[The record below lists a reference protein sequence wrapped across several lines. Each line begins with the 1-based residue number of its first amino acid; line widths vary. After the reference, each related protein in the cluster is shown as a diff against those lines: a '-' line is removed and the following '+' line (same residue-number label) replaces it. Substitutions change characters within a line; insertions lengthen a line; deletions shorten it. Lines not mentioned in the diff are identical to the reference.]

1 MRGHTLLII
10 NNDFWQ
16 NPLSQIFQDL
26 NATQNGLSQPEVI
39 NRIKKFGTNE
49 ISPQKETLAIYQ
61 LLRRLKN
68 PLIILLLVTSL
79 ISLLLRQTSDF
90 FIITVMVFMSVV
102 LDFFQEYT
110 ANKAAKKLRDSLTL
124 KAKVLRDGSLHIV
137 PVKNL
142 VPGDI
147 VYLKAGDMIPA
158 DGRLVWANHL
168 FVNQAILTG
177 ESYPVEK
184 NANDLSASH
193 KTPAPL
199 ETATNSVFMGTSVIS
214 GDAHMVVCITGD
226 KAYMGS
232 IADSLR
238 QEPPPSLFELETRKF
253 GFFLMKITVF
263 LVLFVLMVNIFYHRP
278 WLETFLFALALAI
291 GMTPEFL
298 PMVMSVTLSRGAK
311 NMAKKHVIVK
321 RLSAIHDLGGM
332 NILCTDKTGTLTEA
346 KIQLADY
353 IDCTG
358 KESERVLYFAYLNS
372 FFETG
377 LKNPMD
383 EAILNHKK
391 IQTKDWEKIDEIPFD
406 FERRRVSVLLDN
418 KQERLTLVKGAPE
431 DIVSICTHYESK
443 DQIRTLTPAIRKK
456 LLKLYKQKSKQGF
469 RILGIAWQPR
479 SKNHEK
485 AVFDD
490 ETKLTFAGF
499 VLFYDPPKKEASKA
513 LENLKAQKVDVY
525 ILTGDSEDV
534 TLHLCQELNI
544 QVKGLLT
551 GNEMNSLDDHA
562 LAMHVRH
569 TNLYCRVAPSQKRRI
584 ILELKNLGH
593 VVGFMGD
600 GINDAPSLY
609 SANVGISVDTGA
621 DVAKEA
627 ADLIMLK
634 HNLDVVHNAVVEG
647 RKIYSNIIKYLMM
660 MTSSNFGNMVS
671 MAGASL
677 LLPFL
682 PMLPTQILLNNLLYD
697 TSQTAIPFDNVDPDS
712 TLSPQQWNLKLIL
725 KFMLVMGPLS
735 SVFDFLIFFIM
746 LKIIGTPPALF
757 QTGWFMESLATQV
770 LIIFVIR
777 TRKSIFQSKPHI
789 FLTILAFLLVSIA
802 MLIPYTPLGRYFGFV
817 SPPFYFFIV
826 IIGIV
831 IVYLTSAEKVKLW
844 FYKKIV

>member
-1 MRGHTLLII
+1 MLTI
-10 NNDFWQ
+10 NPDFWQ
-16 NPLSQIFQDL
+16 NPLSQVLQSL
-26 NATQNGLSQPEVI
+26 NTTQQGLSQSEAI
-39 NRIKKFGTNE
+39 NRLKRFGSNK
-49 ISPQKETLAIYQ
+49 ISPKKETLVIYQ
-61 LLRRLKN
+61 LLQRLKN
-68 PLIILLLVTSL
+68 PLVILLLVTSL

-90 FIITVMVFMSVV
+90 FIILIMVFMSVI

-110 ANKAAKKLRDSLTL
+110 ANQAAKKLRDSIAL
-124 KAKVLRDGSLHIV
+124 KAKVLRNDTLQVAS
-137 PVKNL
+137 VKNL

-158 DGRLVWANHL
+158 DGRLIWENHL

-184 NANDLSASH
+184 NADDLPTSH
-193 KTPAPL
+193 ETSAPL
-199 ETATNSVFMGTSVIS
+199 ETAINSVFMGTSVIS
-214 GDAHMVVCITGD
+214 GEAHMVVCITGD

-238 QEPPPSLFELETRKF
+238 QEPPPSQFELETRKF
-253 GFFLMKITVF
+253 GFFLMKITMF
-263 LVLFVLMVNIFYHRP
+263 LVLFVLMVNLFYHRP

-332 NILCTDKTGTLTEA
+332 NVLCTDKTGTLTEA

-353 IDCTG
+353 IDSQG
-358 KESERVLYFAYLNS
+358 KENERVLTLAYLNS

-377 LKNPMD
+377 LKSPMD
-383 EAILNHKK
+383 EAILNQKK
-391 IQTKDWEKIDEIPFD
+391 IKTNDWKKIDEIPFD

-418 KQERLTLVKGAPE
+418 GEERLTLVKGAPE
-431 DIVSICTHYESK
+431 DIVSLCTHYERK
-443 DQIRTLTPAIRKK
+443 EQIRSITSAIRKRI
-456 LLKLYKQKSKQGF
+456 LSLYKQKSKQGF

-479 SKNHEK
+479 LKNHEK
-485 AVFDD
+485 AVIDD

-499 VLFYDPPKKEASKA
+499 VLFYDPPKREASKA
-513 LENLKAQKVDVY
+513 LENLKSQKIDVY

-562 LAMHVRH
+562 LAMRVRN
-569 TNLYCRVAPSQKRRI
+569 TNLYCRVTPSQKRRI
-584 ILELKNLGH
+584 LLELKSLGY

-634 HNLDVVHNAVVEG
+634 HNLDVVHDAVVEG
-647 RKIYSNIIKYLMM
+647 RKIYTNIIKYLMM

-677 LLPFL
+677 MLPFL

-697 TSQTAIPFDNVDPDS
+697 TSQTAIPFDNVDPES

-746 LKIIGTPPALF
+746 LKLIGTPPALF
-757 QTGWFMESLATQV
+757 QTGWFMESLATQI

-777 TRKSIFQSKPHI
+777 THKSIFQSKPHI
-789 FLTILAFLLVSIA
+789 FLTLLAFLLVGIG
-802 MLIPYTPLGRYFGFV
+802 MIIPYSPLGDYFGFV
-817 SPPFYFFIV
+817 PPPFYFFMI

-831 IVYLTSAEKVKLW
+831 IVYLASAEQIKFW
-844 FYKKIV
+844 FYKKIS

>member
-1 MRGHTLLII
+1 MLTKNL
-10 NNDFWQ
+10 DFWQ
-16 NPLSQIFQDL
+16 SPLSQVLQSF
-26 NATQNGLSQPEVI
+26 NTTQQGLSQSEAI
-39 NRIKKFGTNE
+39 NRLKKFGSNE
-49 ISPQKETLAIYQ
+49 ISPKKETLVIFQ

-90 FIITVMVFMSVV
+90 FIITAMVFMSVI

-110 ANKAAKKLRDSLTL
+110 ANQAAKKLRDSLAL
-124 KAKVLRDGSLHIV
+124 KAKVLRNGALQVV

-158 DGRLVWANHL
+158 DGRLVWENHL

-184 NANDLSASH
+184 NANDLPTPH
-193 KTPAPL
+193 KTSAPL
-199 ETATNSVFMGTSVIS
+199 ETAINSVFMGTSVIS
-214 GDAHMVVCITGD
+214 GEAHMVVCITGD

-238 QEPPPSLFELETRKF
+238 QEPPPSQFELETRKF

-353 IDCTG
+353 IDSMG
-358 KESERVLYFAYLNS
+358 KESEHVLYLAYLNS

-391 IQTKDWEKIDEIPFD
+391 IKTTDWKKIDEIPFD

-418 KQERLTLVKGAPE
+418 GQERLTVVKGAPE
-431 DIVSICTHYESK
+431 DIVALCTHYESK
-443 DQIRTLTPAIRKK
+443 DQIKNITPTIRKK
-456 LLKLYKQKSKQGF
+456 LLSLYKKKSEQGF

-479 SKNHEK
+479 LKNHEK
-485 AVFDD
+485 AVIDD

-534 TLHLCQELNI
+534 TLHLCKELNI
-544 QVKGLLT
+544 QVQGLLT

-562 LAMHVRH
+562 LAMRVQN
-569 TNLYCRVAPSQKRRI
+569 TNLYCRVTPSQKRRI
-584 ILELKNLGH
+584 ILELKSLGY

-634 HNLDVVHNAVVEG
+634 HNLDVVHDAVVEG

-677 LLPFL
+677 ILPFL

-697 TSQTAIPFDNVDPDS
+697 TSQTAIPFDNVDPES

-746 LKIIGTPPALF
+746 LKVIGTPPALF
-757 QTGWFMESLATQV
+757 QTGWFMESLATQI

-789 FLTILAFLLVSIA
+789 FLTILAFLLVGIA
-802 MLIPYTPLGRYFGFV
+802 MLIPYSLLGSYFGFV
-817 SPPFYFFIV
+817 HPPFYFFMI

-831 IVYLTSAEKVKLW
+831 IVYLTSVEKIKFW
-844 FYKKIV
+844 FYRKIA